1 MSSFEKEILNIL
13 VRKQRHSHIIDKR
26 STTLI
31 LTDPIPLHHFHPS
44 PPTTHPVQLHHRKT
58 ILHNP
63 WLSSYSLLIFPVL
76 LPAHHAVTRRKHHL
90 RCCRNHPSFRNIP
103 FPRHSVLQLYS
114 ISQQPCLGKVCMN
127 LQSPRGVV
135 HGAITDAVAMTQ
147 HTSIKGIKVFK
158 PHPNPPQSSHM
169 LTTAP

>member
-1 MSSFEKEILNIL
+1 MGILNIL
-13 VRKQRHSHIIDKR
+13 VRKQRHSHGIDKR

-114 ISQQPCLGKVCMN
+114 ISQQPCLGK
-127 LQSPRGVV
+127 
-135 HGAITDAVAMTQ
+135 
-147 HTSIKGIKVFK
+147 HTSIKASLAPATLIKPPFLMRRG
-158 PHPNPPQSSHM
+158 HPYG
-169 LTTAP
+169 LAPRTSR